1 MPISRGR
8 KQPLE
13 EPVRIPDEF
22 AQYSNRIRN
31 STLWNLRLEDMDRE
45 ELLAVIG
52 YLCDRAARSTLH
64 LMPPE
69 VIRPRVKARVSP
81 RQT

>member
-1 MPISRGR
+1 M
-8 KQPLE
+8 
-13 EPVRIPDEF
+13 RIPDEF
-22 AQYSNRIRN
+22 AQFRDRIRN
-31 STLWNLRLEDMDRE
+31 STLWNLRLEEMDRE

-69 VIRPRVKARVSP
+69 VSRPRIKARISS
-81 RQT
+81 RQA

>member
-1 MPISRGR
+1 
-8 KQPLE
+8 
-13 EPVRIPDEF
+13 VRIPDEF
-22 AQYSNRIRN
+22 AQYRNRIRN

-81 RQT
+81 RQA